1 MIRVIQFE
9 RQAQHGRN
17 RCQRDIAF
25 VPGQAHAQHL
35 FALPLTHADGA
46 DVRNGPGIG
55 TGFRAG
61 QGETRDL
68 VAARQAWQVMVFL
81 FVSTV
86 MLQQFT
92 GAEGV
97 WHADGD
103 GQNTGNTGQFLQ
115 HASLSIR
122 REVQAAVLF
131 LDDHREEA
139 VFFQVRPQFR
149 GQIGQFVGDL
159 EVVGHAASFFHRA
172 VNKRLL
178 FGGQLRFRVIMQL
191 VPVRRPA
198 EQIAFP
204 PGGTGFD
211 RFLFGG
217 GHRRHYLAE
226 RTQRR
231 CRQHRT
237 AQ

>member
-1 MIRVIQFE
+1 M
-9 RQAQHGRN
+9 
-17 RCQRDIAF
+17 
-25 VPGQAHAQHL
+25 
-35 FALPLTHADGA
+35 PLTHADGT
-46 DVRNGPGIG
+46 DIRNSAGIG
-55 TGFRAG
+55 TRFRAG

-68 VAARQAWQVMVFL
+68 VAARQARQVMIFL
-81 FVSTV
+81 LVSPV
-86 MLQQFT
+86 VLQQFART
-92 GAEGV
+92 EGV
-97 WHADGD
+97 GHANGD
-103 GQNTGNTGQFLQ
+103 RQDTRNASQFLQ

-149 GQIGQFVGDL
+149 RQIGQFVSDL

-178 FGGQLRFRVIMQL
+178 FGGQLWFRVIMQL